1 MTLAVNVHSTDLQR
15 KTLPSTPS
23 EPPLHG
29 KALAFAREQY
39 RREVVRPAKARGI
52 VHRHLRLVS
61 GMTHAASS
69 RGNATARQIC
79 AAIEDEIARGR
90 KNRWTGSRAKA
101 FKVLARALAAHG
113 ALPGDRAWR
122 EGLRVVAASTGLV
135 VLRGHTVEIAFDV
148 ARAETPE
155 DARLRLLEN
164 GQLACDS
171 ATDASDSAPVAPSEN
186 SGLACDTASPKTDS
200 GVRFQGGPIE
210 ERPRVTRPLP
220 SSTLPFSAWAQATGS
235 SLWGKR
241 IAQLLLRSGDLRG
254 SSRDAARQLLGRAMG
269 KVTTG
274 GRRYTL
280 RGTTSRVG
288 PPSWTKTTARQT
300 ILRGFSRAL
309 ERFVALGLLV
319 RDGDAW
325 KLPLWPDHEALVERG
340 IREIAVAEPS
350 PPSPAMQAHLRSNGV
365 VGPETL
371 SAPEAREV
379 SKRFYADAPVPKHK
393 PDTFRPE
400 FNTGKPESV
409 PRVDHCDAIHMMF
422 VVAAEAGLRV
432 GPQQHVDALDANL
445 QDEAEAIGCTF
456 HEGGKAWRAVMDK
469 MLERDPEV
477 LAPYLL
483 AIMRDRTEARKKA
496 EQAAP
501 VLPPAPVQRVKAPAS
516 PLPADHHG
524 VPTFIRTTPMR
535 PWEAAAEARA
545 LANGWKQKDRF
556 AS

>member
-1 MTLAVNVHSTDLQR
+1 MTLGVKLHAPDPSR
-15 KTLPSTPS
+15 KTIPLTPS

-61 GMTHAASS
+61 GMTHVTSS

-101 FKVLARALAAHG
+101 SKVLARALAAHG

-164 GQLACDS
+164 GQLARDS
-171 ATDASDSAPVAPSEN
+171 ASDAGDCAPVAPSEN

-200 GVRFQGGPIE
+200 GVRFQGGHIE
-210 ERPRVTRPLP
+210 ERARITRPLP
-220 SSTLPFSAWAQATGS
+220 SSSLPFSAWAQATGS

-280 RGTTSRVG
+280 RGATSHVG

-300 ILRGFSRAL
+300 ILRGISRAL
-309 ERFVALGLLV
+309 ERFGAQGLLV
-319 RDGDAW
+319 REGETW
-325 KLPLWPDHEALVERG
+325 SLPRWPDHEALAERG
-340 IREIAVAEPS
+340 IREIAVSEPS

-379 SKRFYADAPVPKHK
+379 SKRFYADAPVLKRK
-393 PDTFRPE
+393 PDGFRPE
-400 FNTGKPESV
+400 FNTSKPESV
-409 PRVDHCDAIHMMF
+409 PRVDHCDAIHVMF
-422 VVAAEAGLRV
+422 RVAAEAGMRV

-445 QDEAEAIGCTF
+445 QDEAEEAECTL
-456 HEGGKAWRAVMDK
+456 HQGGVGWRAVMDK

-496 EQAAP
+496 EQAGP
-501 VLPPAPVQRVKAPAS
+501 VLPPAPVQRVRPPAVT
-516 PLPADHHG
+516 PVADHHE
-524 VPTFIRTTPMR
+524 VPTYVRTSPLR

-545 LANGWKQKDRF
+545 IAKGWQTKR
-556 AS
+556 SWS